1 MNTIKR
7 FTFLLALLLTGSAF
21 GMTNQVTLA
30 WIKSPADLG
39 QTNWVYRVYH
49 STNAAQPLNQW
60 SRIAFVPG
68 GQTNVVLTVVPG
80 EHFFYLT
87 LDDTSGGWGESN
99 PSNVAST
106 PAAAT
111 IPTGLTIR
119 IGGL

>member
-7 FTFLLALLLTGSAF
+7 FTFLLALLLATGASA
-21 GMTNQVTLA
+21 MTNQVTLA
-30 WIKSPADLG
+30 WIKSPADTG

-49 STNAAQPLNQW
+49 ATNIAQSLPWTRLAA
-60 SRIAFVPG
+60 VPA

-87 LDDTSGGWGESN
+87 MDDLSGGWGESN
-99 PSNVAST
+99 PSNIAGT

-111 IPTGLTIR
+111 TPAGLTIR